1 MMSAKH
7 SSFLWVRISDKHGIM
22 LRSLM
27 SMSIVLS
34 GLATGVWRRELVFNF
49 ILENIMKMIKKCG
62 MLVCAILLS
71 AASFCFAAED
81 LSNLKVAVVNVQQ
94 VLQQSPRV
102 AELSKK
108 LEGQFKARQAKIGDQ
123 QKALQDALEKFKKD
137 SPTMNQAA
145 RDAMQK
151 KIAADRADLVKQ
163 VVAYQQ
169 DLQKEQNKVM
179 QGILGDLNGIV
190 SKIAKDQKYNLVL
203 DSQAVIFAADGTDI
217 TKDVA
222 KDFNSKS

>member
-1 MMSAKH
+1 
-7 SSFLWVRISDKHGIM
+7 
-22 LRSLM
+22 
-27 SMSIVLS
+27 
-34 GLATGVWRRELVFNF
+34 
-49 ILENIMKMIKKCG
+49 MKMIKKCG
-62 MLVCAILLS
+62 LLIGAILLS
-71 AASFCFAAED
+71 AASFCVAAED

-108 LEGQFKARQAKIGDQ
+108 LEGQFKARQTKIGDE

-137 SPTMNQAA
+137 SPTMSQSA